1 MKKLILLTVV
11 SILIG
16 FNIQGQ
22 ETYQISQENSTIE
35 WVGEKVSGA
44 HSGYINLQ
52 NAFFL
57 FEEEKFVGG
66 EFNIDMNSIKCTD
79 IENPKYAA
87 KLEEHLKDPD
97 FFNSSKYPNSNFKIT
112 NIIFDGTSYI
122 ITGDITIKEITQEI
136 KFPAQFEN
144 DGDLF
149 HANALL
155 KIDRTKHDIKY
166 GSGSF
171 FDDLGD
177 RMIYDEFTLKIHLQ
191 GSKAQD

>member
-11 SILIG
+11 SIL
-16 FNIQGQ
+16 FRFDIQCQ
-22 ETYQISQENSTIE
+22 ESYKISPENSTIE
-35 WVGEKVSGA
+35 WIGEKLTGS

-57 FEEEKFVGG
+57 FKEEKFVGG

-97 FFNSSKYPNSNFKIT
+97 FFNCSKYPTSNFKIK
-112 NIIFDGTSYI
+112 NIIFDGTSYM

-149 HANALL
+149 HANATL

-171 FDDLGD
+171 FDDLGN

>member
-22 ETYQISQENSTIE
+22 ETYIISPENSSIE

-97 FFNSSKYPNSNFKIT
+97 FFNSSKYPNSNFNIT
-112 NIIFDGTSYI
+112 NIIFDGTSYM
-122 ITGDITIKEITQEI
+122 ITGDITIKEISQEI
-136 KFPAQFEN
+136 TFPAQFEN

-149 HANALL
+149 HATASL

-191 GSKAQD
+191 GSKSQN